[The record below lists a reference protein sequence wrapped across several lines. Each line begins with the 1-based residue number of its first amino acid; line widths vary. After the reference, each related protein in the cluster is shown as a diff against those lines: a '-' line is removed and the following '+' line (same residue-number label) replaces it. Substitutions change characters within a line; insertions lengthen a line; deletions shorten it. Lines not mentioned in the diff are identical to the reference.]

1 MNQDIW
7 TGVNEDRWTEV
18 NQGRWTDTD
27 SGSDRQL
34 LRVNQAVGEM
44 EAELNGQ
51 TDKRVRQTDSEPDRW
66 IDSEQDRW
74 TDKG

>member
-1 MNQDIW
+1 MGQ
-7 TGVNEDRWTEV
+7 
-18 NQGRWTDTD
+18 TD
-27 SGSDRQL
+27 SYS
-34 LRVNQAVGEM
+34 VNQAVGEM